1 MVGPIDKSNNNL
13 TNTVSDTE
21 PLNTLGTANT
31 NMNLHPGFLDLINGK
46 VNQNIAPKDVI
57 PTIPPADSNLDP
69 DSIDDSTHDLNHV
82 SQEFQDMMSTFE
94 TAYEGA
100 QNRNQSAVL
109 LLSLGNQMISLI
121 NTWMTNSFDQMLA
134 QLSLTL
140 SLAEEIA
147 KQQIEQA
154 EETKKSSEYAAIGSI
169 VSGAAGLTVAVGS
182 LSAQIYQSASAASAA
197 KGLTAAESEATETF
211 GLADLEKEQTSITEQ
226 IKENTSQQALLE
238 KEFIPDLEKTLGS
251 YMDPETRTPEQTN
264 QLKNILVKGG
274 VPENMVDQLLAEPME
289 TWTSIYDDEIKAS
302 FTGALETNKSYTD
315 AVNKGKTLETNQ
327 STNTE
332 AIEKAKSDIKEATKA
347 PAEKAAAAQ
356 ETAQRFS
363 QGTAAQLIAGSVQN
377 ITQLISGAF
386 NLVSA
391 DKKYKADMDNAR
403 ITKLQAQSS
412 AASQYM
418 STDKSQYDNF
428 LQTLLTILGKLS
440 DAQSSNTR
448 AGG

>member
-1 MVGPIDKSNNNL
+1 MVGPTDKSN
-13 TNTVSDTE
+13 TNRVGTVTDTE

-57 PTIPPADSNLDP
+57 PTIPPANSNLDP
-69 DSIDDSTHDLNHV
+69 DSIDDSTNDLNQA

-134 QLSLTL
+134 QLNLTL

-182 LSAQIYQSASAASAA
+182 LTVQIYQSAKAASAASA
-197 KGLTAAESEATETF
+197 LTEAESTATKNV

-251 YMDPETRTPEQTN
+251 YMDPETRTPEQTS

-315 AVNKGKTLETNQ
+315 
-327 STNTE
+327 S
-332 AIEKAKSDIKEATKA
+332 
-347 PAEKAAAAQ
+347 
-356 ETAQRFS
+356 
-363 QGTAAQLIAGSVQN
+363 
-377 ITQLISGAF
+377 
-386 NLVSA
+386 
-391 DKKYKADMDNAR
+391 
-403 ITKLQAQSS
+403 
-412 AASQYM
+412 
-418 STDKSQYDNF
+418 
-428 LQTLLTILGKLS
+428 
-440 DAQSSNTR
+440 
-448 AGG
+448 

>member
-1 MVGPIDKSNNNL
+1 
-13 TNTVSDTE
+13 
-21 PLNTLGTANT
+21 
-31 NMNLHPGFLDLINGK
+31 
-46 VNQNIAPKDVI
+46 
-57 PTIPPADSNLDP
+57 
-69 DSIDDSTHDLNHV
+69 
-82 SQEFQDMMSTFE
+82 
-94 TAYEGA
+94 
-100 QNRNQSAVL
+100 
-109 LLSLGNQMISLI
+109 
-121 NTWMTNSFDQMLA
+121 
-134 QLSLTL
+134 
-140 SLAEEIA
+140 
-147 KQQIEQA
+147 
-154 EETKKSSEYAAIGSI
+154 
-169 VSGAAGLTVAVGS
+169 
-182 LSAQIYQSASAASAA
+182 
-197 KGLTAAESEATETF
+197 
-211 GLADLEKEQTSITEQ
+211 
-226 IKENTSQQALLE
+226 
-238 KEFIPDLEKTLGS
+238 
-251 YMDPETRTPEQTN
+251 
-264 QLKNILVKGG
+264 

-315 AVNKGKTLETNQ
+315 SVNKGKTLETDQ

-332 AIEKAKSDIKEATKA
+332 AIEKAKSDIKTATKD

-428 LQTLLTILGKLS
+428 LQTLLTILSKLS